1 MLSIPGESGGPL
13 AKHPGPDD
21 WQTEILS
28 YIRDNLGKGRPLRIA
43 IAGGVG
49 PGKSAL
55 LAWIVNW
62 GMATCVDTRCRV
74 TANTGAQIST
84 ATWPEITKWHRLS
97 LFAHEFE
104 AGDRRLRSV
113 NSAHKDWR
121 CDALTWDANNPE
133 AFAGFHNSGSRI
145 IYGFD
150 ESAGIA
156 ESIFREAEGILSGAE
171 DTEIIWL
178 CLGNPTR
185 TDTTFRTFFAGGKNA
200 HLWKSWHIDT
210 RTSRMAD
217 KRQIEEWITSYGI
230 DSDFVRVRVLS
241 QFPRTGNVSFISPEL
256 VNEAVHRE
264 VEATRYDP
272 IVMGVDVARFGDD
285 QTVLFLRRGLDAKSI
300 PPVKLRGKDTQ
311 EVAAFVADMALKYEV
326 DAIFVDGGAMGPG
339 VIDRLRHLRFTNV
352 HDINFGSKPVRSQV
366 GDDAAIS
373 TYFNRRAEM
382 HGLMKEWL
390 RHGAI
395 PNDPELVSDLTN
407 LQYSYRMS
415 EGRDCIILEKKEDMK
430 ARGLRIADCSDAL
443 ALTFALP
450 VEKSNHSLTYGA
462 GDNLSTKSNTI
473 RSRVDDATMSQPALP
488 RTW

>member
-1 MLSIPGESGGPL
+1 
-13 AKHPGPDD
+13 
-21 WQTEILS
+21 
-28 YIRDNLGKGRPLRIA
+28 
-43 IAGGVG
+43 
-49 PGKSAL
+49 
-55 LAWIVNW
+55 
-62 GMATCVDTRCRV
+62 
-74 TANTGAQIST
+74 
-84 ATWPEITKWHRLS
+84 
-97 LFAHEFE
+97 
-104 AGDRRLRSV
+104 
-113 NSAHKDWR
+113 
-121 CDALTWDANNPE
+121 
-133 AFAGFHNSGSRI
+133 
-145 IYGFD
+145 
-150 ESAGIA
+150 
-156 ESIFREAEGILSGAE
+156 
-171 DTEIIWL
+171 
-178 CLGNPTR
+178 
-185 TDTTFRTFFAGGKNA
+185 
-200 HLWKSWHIDT
+200 
-210 RTSRMAD
+210 MAD

-264 VEATRYDP
+264 VEASRYDP

-430 ARGLRIADCSDAL
+430 ARGLGQHTEDAL
-443 ALTFALP
+443 KALVA
-450 VEKSNHSLTYGA
+450 VVNDASNSMARVRAADILLCRGWGAPEQVIENKTSLADVIETA
-462 GDNLSTKSNTI
+462 KRRMAAN
-473 RSRVDDATMSQPALP
+473 ATSGTVVPFPAA
-488 RTW
+488 TTDEDEQNAS